1 MGEFKLMNKKEYFD
15 LINNSTLVSNIN
27 SGITTTTDYFGTKTV
42 QGMAYNLSSLYNKSS
57 NFQADMTKAQSN
69 YMTPNKVNT

>member
-1 MGEFKLMNKKEYFD
+1 MNKKEYFD
-15 LINNSTLVSNIN
+15 LINNSTLVSNVN

>member
-1 MGEFKLMNKKEYFD
+1 MEKKEYFD
-15 LINNSTLVSNIN
+15 LINNSTLVSNVN
-27 SGITTTTDYFGTKTV
+27 NGITVATDYFGTKTV

-69 YMTPNKVNT
+69 YMTPNKVK